1 MANKEIFTLE
11 EAREIVR
18 RFRLLAFI
26 TALVLLVGTVF
37 YSVVEDLRWLDALYF
52 SVTSLLTVGYG
63 DISPKSDLGK
73 FFTIFYLL
81 IGVGILATFANI
93 VLKSAV
99 AKQKIRREE
108 KEC

>member
-52 SVTSLLTVGYG
+52 SVTEFVNRW
-63 DISPKSDLGK
+63 IWR
-73 FFTIFYLL
+73 YL
-81 IGVGILATFANI
+81 
-93 VLKSAV
+93 S
-99 AKQKIRREE
+99 
-108 KEC
+108 